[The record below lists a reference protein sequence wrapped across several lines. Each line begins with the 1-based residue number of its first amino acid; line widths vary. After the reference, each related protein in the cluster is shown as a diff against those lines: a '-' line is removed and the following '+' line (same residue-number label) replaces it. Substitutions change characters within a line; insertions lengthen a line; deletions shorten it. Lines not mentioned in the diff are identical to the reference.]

1 MTVIIKAMT
10 SRARLAIAT
19 ASTAIVAYVAV
30 GSLLGRVMG
39 DTTYGQLAVFNEVV
53 RMVLDSYV
61 EPINLDRAMSAA
73 DRGLTE
79 ALDGDSVYLDEEEF
93 KAYQQGPRD
102 SDAEVGLTL
111 TRRFGFLMTLA
122 PRVGSPAEKAGLRAG
137 DILKTIDG
145 RHTRPLGPPAGERLL
160 RGAPGSIVKL
170 QILRAG
176 SDPLDVSVVRERPT
190 PALPSARM
198 LAEAVGYVKLPE
210 LSPRSADEVRDA
222 VEGLA
227 RSGARRLVLDVRGA
241 AFGQP
246 AEAVR
251 VAELFMKGGVVAKLT
266 GRKRADQILSA
277 DPARSVWELPLAVLV
292 DRGTAGPAEI
302 AAAALL
308 DSGRAT
314 LVGEHT
320 FGRAAVQRAI
330 PLGTGG
336 LVLTVARYVSPKG
349 NVIHGKGIAPTVA
362 VDLPD
367 EPPAEGSTPTDL
379 ILEKALDVLK
389 SGIEAK
395 KAA

>member
-1 MTVIIKAMT
+1 MS

-79 ALDGDSVYLDEEEF
+79 ALDGDSAYLDEEEF

-111 TRRFGFLMTLA
+111 TRRFGFLMALA

-170 QILRAG
+170 QILRAS
-176 SDPLDVSVVRERPT
+176 SDPLDVSVVRERLT

-198 LAEAVGYVKLPE
+198 LADAVGYVKLPE
-210 LSPRSADEVRDA
+210 LSPKAADEVRDA

-266 GRKRADQILSA
+266 GRKRADQVLSA